1 MQGNWNISK
10 KTVYTPLNTFC
21 SQ

>member
-1 MQGNWNISK
+1 MQGNWNISE